1 MELLIF
7 SLVAA
12 PTLFACGIVVGRL
25 LPRGGAREQIDRES
39 IAVLHDIATKLSS
52 DVEEH
57 ETQVRLLTED
67 LEAIPS
73 PDETDVAKCVR
84 QIVDASDAM
93 RRKLREAET
102 RLDEQSRVMREQAI
116 AARTDTL
123 TLLRNRGALDDCLD
137 ERIAAASER
146 GEPSSLLLLD
156 IDHFKRINDA
166 HGHLAGDAVL
176 RAVAKALTDA
186 APKDAFVGRYGGEEF
201 AIVLPNRT
209 AFEARCIAEAIRSAV
224 GQTSTAID
232 EKRLR
237 ATASAGLAEVVPGDD
252 RSAWIRRVD
261 EGLYDAKARGRNIG
275 IWRRGEGMLP
285 FADAGVEGEQ
295 GAAPAFDRRAQRTS
309 STAELAGLDP
319 VTGLSNRASF
329 TADVK
334 RRHAQLRRVPGQAT
348 LALLRIDGYDDMI
361 AKRGF
366 RAAEQAL
373 LFMSRALRVSVRD
386 TDHIARYG
394 RDMFAALL
402 PEATPEDAEAVM
414 SRIRAEIER
423 PFATV
428 EGLPLRITAS
438 FAAAELDAAAEM
450 ETIFAC
456 CRESLD
462 CVALSASLVEE
473 GSNPL

>member
-1 MELLIF
+1 MSFLLL
-7 SLVAA
+7 SLVGA
-12 PTLFACGIVVGRL
+12 PTLFAFGVLFGRL
-25 LPRGGAREQIDRES
+25 LPRGDACQRLDRES
-39 IAVLHDIATKLSS
+39 IAVLHEIATKLSR
-52 DVEEH
+52 DVKVH
-57 ETQVRLLTED
+57 ETHVRSLTED

-73 PDETDVAKCVR
+73 PDETDVARCVR
-84 QIVDASDAM
+84 QIVEASDAM
-93 RRKLREAET
+93 RQKLRDAEA
-102 RLDEQSRVMREQAI
+102 RLDEQARLMREQAI

-123 TLLRNRGALDDCLD
+123 TMLRNRGALDDCLD
-137 ERIAAASER
+137 ERIAASTDR
-146 GEPSSLLLLD
+146 GEATSLLLLD
-156 IDHFKRINDA
+156 VDHFKRINDA

-176 RAVAKALTDA
+176 RSIAEALTAA

-209 AFEARCIAEAIRSAV
+209 AFESRAIAETIRASV
-224 GQTSTAID
+224 GETATTID
-232 EKRLR
+232 DKRLR
-237 ATASAGLAEVVPGDD
+237 VTASAGLAELLPGDD
-252 RSAWIRRVD
+252 RTSWIRRVD

-285 FADAGVEGEQ
+285 FADAGLEGEE
-295 GAAPAFDRRAQRTS
+295 GAPPFHDRRAQRTS
-309 STAELAGLDP
+309 STAEVAGLDP

-334 RRHAQLRRVPGQAT
+334 RRHAQLRRTPGQAT
-348 LALLRIDGYDDMI
+348 LALLRIDGYDAMI

-402 PEATPEDAEAVM
+402 PEATRSDAEAVM
-414 SRIRAEIER
+414 SRVRTEIER

-428 EGLPLRITAS
+428 EGTPLRITAS
-438 FAAAELDAAAEM
+438 FAAADLDASTEIEA
-450 ETIFAC
+450 IFSR

-462 CVALSASLVEE
+462 CATLSAELVIDAT
-473 GSNPL
+473 